1 MTKEKMYGLYVDNQ
15 LWCSRSDMDEIYYEY
30 KKLKER
36 HPKLIKNVPILIKVY
51 ELSMIYE
58 VSK

>member
-1 MTKEKMYGLYVDNQ
+1 MYGLYVDNQ